1 MTETEALA
9 YFSEWKKA
17 YQLAFGK
24 GDNPAFADLAAFCFE
39 RKSCVVRGDRDQ
51 SFVLEG
57 RREVILRIRNFLDLT
72 PEELVALYTTRPAQG
87 ATSHDGH
94 DPAISPTASPAT
106 AG

>member
-1 MTETEALA
+1 MTAAEALA
-9 YFSEWKKA
+9 FYSEWKTA

-39 RKSCVVRGDRDQ
+39 RKTCVVPGDRDQ

-72 PEELVALYTTRPAQG
+72 PEELVNLYTTRPATG
-87 ATSHDGH
+87 ATSHDYQD
-94 DPAISPTASPAT
+94 DPQPI
-106 AG
+106 